1 MTQEEYIKSYPI
13 VPYTESVDADKLAE
27 GRIYAAETM
36 VAGSILKRSFICVKQ
51 VYPQGLGISLHFGV
65 YVEINGILVHIL
77 DPQAEHYQ
85 SVASSQY
92 ANFIYKNIGIR
103 GIDNYHF
110 FIPSQGQVMNALNIL
125 GSLGYE
131 FTDNEIKKNSVCS

>member
-36 VAGSILKRSFICVKQ
+36 GADSILKRSFICVKQ

-65 YVEINGILVHIL
+65 YFEIMVHW
-77 DPQAEHYQ
+77 
-85 SVASSQY
+85 
-92 ANFIYKNIGIR
+92 FIYWILKQNITRVWLLRNMPILYIR
-103 GIDNYHF
+103 I
-110 FIPSQGQVMNALNIL
+110 
-125 GSLGYE
+125 
-131 FTDNEIKKNSVCS
+131 